1 VRDLIALA
9 VMGARHAHQKLLP
22 AGWHL
27 RMMSAGAA
35 LNCCCVDKV
44 DQHRPMTD
52 EMQYVTYYNLVESI
66 RFNAYLGNLQMQVLA
81 LP

>member
-1 VRDLIALA
+1 
-9 VMGARHAHQKLLP
+9 
-22 AGWHL
+22 
-27 RMMSAGAA
+27 
-35 LNCCCVDKV
+35 
-44 DQHRPMTD
+44 MTD